1 MENLKHK
8 HKEGVI
14 VVLENNELKIKSI
27 ELVEIINEF
36 RKLESN
42 IIGKNYIEL
51 AHKDFLKKIRQ
62 EVETLISLGV
72 GGERNFSP
80 SSYVNSQNKTQPCFE
95 LNRDGMLQMLNS
107 ESTLVRYKTIEYI
120 NKLESQIKGQA
131 STQPKQLSPMEQ
143 LRLQYQV
150 IEEHGN
156 TLELHGNNFNIVF
169 NKIDS
174 INEKLESSEISSR
187 QRKVIQKVKS
197 DKVKLLLGGRFSA
210 AYKDSS
216 FRSRVYAE
224 MGRAYNNYF
233 DIPSYDC
240 TPKNRFKEALEVI
253 ESYNLSTELN
263 MELKRINN
271 QINFK
276 DAV

>member
-1 MENLKHK
+1 MENIKHK
-8 HKEGVI
+8 HKEGVM

-62 EVETLISLGV
+62 EAETLISLGV

-80 SSYVNSQNKTQPCFE
+80 SSYVNSQNKIQPCFE

-120 NKLESQIKGQA
+120 NKLETQIKGQA
-131 STQPKQLSPMEQ
+131 SIQQKPLSPMKQ

-150 IEEHGN
+150 LDEHEGRLDKHEGRLDEHEERVDKIE
-156 TLELHGNNFNIVF
+156 
-169 NKIDS
+169 S
-174 INEKLESSEISSR
+174 QLESAEISSS

-240 TPKNRFKEALEVI
+240 TPKNRFREALEVI
-253 ESYNLSTELN
+253 ESYNLSTELS

-271 QINFK
+271 QINFE
-276 DAV
+276 DVV

>member
-1 MENLKHK
+1 
-8 HKEGVI
+8 
-14 VVLENNELKIKSI
+14 
-27 ELVEIINEF
+27 
-36 RKLESN
+36 
-42 IIGKNYIEL
+42 
-51 AHKDFLKKIRQ
+51 
-62 EVETLISLGV
+62 
-72 GGERNFSP
+72 
-80 SSYVNSQNKTQPCFE
+80 
-95 LNRDGMLQMLNS
+95 MLNS

-131 STQPKQLSPMEQ
+131 SMRQKPLSPMDQ

-156 TLELHGNNFNIVF
+156 TLELHDNNFNIVF
-169 NKIDS
+169 NEIDS

-187 QRKVIQKVKS
+187 QRKAIQKAKS
-197 DKVKLLLGGRFSA
+197 DKVKLLLGGCSSA

-240 TPKNRFKEALEVI
+240 TPKNRFREALEVI
-253 ESYNLSTELN
+253 ESYNLSTELS

-271 QINFK
+271 QINFE
-276 DAV
+276 DVV